1 MALIRI
7 TSPHV
12 HKPTSTAGIMRLVI
26 LATLPGVLAMT
37 FFFGW
42 GTLIN
47 IIWASAL
54 AIFFEALCIKARNRP
69 LSFYL
74 KDNSAILTAVLIAL
88 ALPPFAPWWLTA
100 VAVFVAIVIAKQL
113 YGGIGQ
119 NPFNPA
125 MVAYALVL
133 ISFPVEMTR
142 WTAPFMLYGEGW
154 NILAFTDTFSLI
166 FGGWAE
172 HADAF
177 TSATPLDEMRHRGG
191 LTTEEAWRASDVLA
205 NVGAWHA
212 VSAAYAMGG
221 VLLLYKKIFS
231 WHTPAAFL
239 LSLGGLATFF
249 YIISPDTYADPFFH
263 LTVGGTMLGAFFIA
277 TDPVS
282 SATSNK
288 GKIWFGVGIGCFI
301 YIIRTWGNYPD
312 AVAFSILLMNLAAPF
327 IDQYTQPRTYGH
339 KTPKRGMKEKA

>member
-7 TSPHV
+7 SSPHV
-12 HKPTSTAGIMRLVI
+12 HKPASTADVMRLVI

-47 IIWASAL
+47 ILWASLLAL
-54 AIFFEALCIKARNRP
+54 TFEAICIRARKRP
-69 LSFYL
+69 TLFYL
-74 KDNSAILTAVLIAL
+74 RDYSAVLTAVLIAL
-88 ALPPFAPWWLTA
+88 ALPPFAPWWLTL

-142 WTAPFMLYGEGW
+142 WTAPFVLHGEGW
-154 NILAFTDTFSLI
+154 NVLGFTDTLQLI
-166 FGGWAE
+166 FGSWQAS
-172 HADAF
+172 ADAF

-191 LTTEEAWRASDVLA
+191 LTTEEVWRTSDVLA

-212 VSAAYAMGG
+212 VSAAYVMGG
-221 VLLLYKKIFS
+221 IFLLYRKVFT

-239 LSLGGLATFF
+239 LSLGGLATLF
-249 YIISPDTYADPFFH
+249 YLIAPDQYPDPFFH

-288 GKIWFGVGIGCFI
+288 GKIWFGVGIGVLI
-301 YIIRTWGNYPD
+301 YIIRSWGNYPD

-327 IDQYTQPRTYGH
+327 IDQYTQPRSYGH
-339 KTPKRGMKEKA
+339 RSPKRGLKEKA

>member
-7 TSPHV
+7 SSPHV
-12 HKPTSTAGIMRLVI
+12 HKPASTADVMRLVI

-47 IIWASAL
+47 ILWASLLAL
-54 AIFFEALCIKARNRP
+54 TFEAICIRARRRP
-69 LSFYL
+69 ILFYL
-74 KDNSAILTAVLIAL
+74 RDYSAVLTAVLIAL
-88 ALPPFAPWWLTA
+88 ALPPFAPWWLTL

-142 WTAPFMLYGEGW
+142 WTAPFVLHGEGW
-154 NILAFTDTFSLI
+154 NVLSFMDTFQLI
-166 FGGWAE
+166 FGSWQSS
-172 HADAF
+172 ADAF

-191 LTTEEAWRASDVLA
+191 LTTEEVWRTSDVLA

-212 VSAAYAMGG
+212 VSAAYVMGG
-221 VLLLYKKIFS
+221 IFLLYRKVFT

-239 LSLGGLATFF
+239 LSLGGLATLF
-249 YIISPDTYADPFFH
+249 YLIAPDQYPDPFFH

-288 GKIWFGVGIGCFI
+288 GKIWFGVGIGVLI
-301 YIIRTWGNYPD
+301 YIIRSWGNYPD

-327 IDQYTQPRTYGH
+327 LDQYTQPRSYGH
-339 KTPKRGMKEKA
+339 RSPKRGLKEKA

>member
-7 TSPHV
+7 SSPHV
-12 HKPTSTAGIMRLVI
+12 HKPASTADVMRLVI

-47 IIWASAL
+47 ILWASLLAL
-54 AIFFEALCIKARNRP
+54 TFEAICIRARRRP
-69 LSFYL
+69 ILFYL
-74 KDNSAILTAVLIAL
+74 RDYSAVLTAVLIAL
-88 ALPPFAPWWLTA
+88 ALPPFAPWWLTL

-142 WTAPFMLYGEGW
+142 WTAPFVLHGEGW
-154 NILAFTDTFSLI
+154 NVLSFMDTFQLI
-166 FGGWAE
+166 FGSWQSS
-172 HADAF
+172 ADAF

-191 LTTEEAWRASDVLA
+191 LTTEEVWRTSDVLA

-212 VSAAYAMGG
+212 VSAAYVMGG
-221 VLLLYKKIFS
+221 IFLLYRKVFT

-239 LSLGGLATFF
+239 LSLGGLATLF
-249 YIISPDTYADPFFH
+249 YLIAPDQYPDPFFH
-263 LTVGGTMLGAFFIA
+263 LTVGGTMLGAFLIA

-288 GKIWFGVGIGCFI
+288 GKIWFGVGIGVLI
-301 YIIRTWGNYPD
+301 YIIRSWGNYPD

-327 IDQYTQPRTYGH
+327 IDQYTQPRSYGH
-339 KTPKRGMKEKA
+339 RSPKRGLKEKA

>member
-7 TSPHV
+7 SSPHV
-12 HKPTSTAGIMRLVI
+12 HKPASTADVMRLVI

-47 IIWASAL
+47 ILWASLLAL
-54 AIFFEALCIKARNRP
+54 TFEAFCIRARKRP
-69 LSFYL
+69 TLFYL
-74 KDNSAILTAVLIAL
+74 RDYSAVLTAVLIAL
-88 ALPPFAPWWLTA
+88 ALPPFAPWWLTS

-142 WTAPFMLYGEGW
+142 WTAPFVLHGEGW
-154 NILAFTDTFSLI
+154 NVLSFMDTFQLI
-166 FGGWAE
+166 FGSWQSS
-172 HADAF
+172 ADAF

-191 LTTEEAWRASDVLA
+191 LTTEEVWRTSDVLA

-212 VSAAYAMGG
+212 VSAAYVMGG
-221 VLLLYKKIFS
+221 IFLLYRKVFT

-239 LSLGGLATFF
+239 LSLGGLATLF
-249 YIISPDTYADPFFH
+249 YLIAPDQYPDPFFH

-288 GKIWFGVGIGCFI
+288 GKIWFGVGIGVLI
-301 YIIRTWGNYPD
+301 YIIRSWGNYPD

-327 IDQYTQPRTYGH
+327 LDQYTQPRSYGH
-339 KTPKRGMKEKA
+339 RSPKRGLKEKA

>member
-7 TSPHV
+7 TSPHI
-12 HKPTSTAGIMRLVI
+12 HKPASTADIMRLVI
-26 LATLPGVLAMT
+26 LATLPGMIAMT

-47 IIWASAL
+47 VVWASLLAL
-54 AIFFEALCIKARNRP
+54 LFEAACTKARRRP

-74 KDNSAILTAVLIAL
+74 KDNSAVLTAVLLAL

-100 VAVFVAIVIAKQL
+100 VAVFVAIVISKQL

-125 MVAYALVL
+125 MAAYALVL

-142 WTAPFMLYGEGW
+142 WTAPFVLLAEG
-154 NILAFTDTFSLI
+154 TDTLSFGQTLSVI
-166 FGGWAE
+166 FGQSAALLDGV
-172 HADAF
+172 
-177 TSATPLDEMRHRGG
+177 TSATPLDIMRHRGG
-191 LTTEEAWRASDVLA
+191 LTTEEIWRQSPIHA

-212 VSAAYAMGG
+212 VSAAYVMGG
-221 VLLLYKKIFS
+221 VFLIYKKIIT
-231 WHTPAAFL
+231 WHTPVAL
-239 LSLGGLATFF
+239 LGSLGAIATLF
-249 YIISPDTYADPFFH
+249 YLLSPDTYADPFFH

-277 TDPVS
+277 TDPVT

-288 GKIWFGVGIGCFI
+288 GKLIYAAGIGCLI
-301 YIIRTWGNYPD
+301 YTIRTWGSYPD
-312 AVAFSILLMNLAAPF
+312 AVAFGVLLMNLAAPF

-339 KTPKRGMKEKA
+339 KAAKKGLKGKV